1 MFSPNRFQ
9 DVQETVKNRF
19 EQSILGKESKEN
31 TYDKPE
37 SYYDTK

>member
-31 TYDKPE
+31 TYEK
-37 SYYDTK
+37 